1 MSSKINDLNPKNET
15 FNRYQAKVKSI
26 VARQAQSIYQ
36 DKNFADEFRSIFVSS
51 VSLRLVANI
60 VSSATF
66 LVAVYIGL
74 FPLIG
79 SFLAVLVGLVSC
91 ILFEVLK
98 SFVWRI
104 TNKYILKYKTVSFL
118 LVASLVGLH
127 LVSFGGSC
135 FGAWQLPCILIA
147 PTASTATVQ
156 NIDSINTT
164 YLVQLATID
173 KHLEQL
179 QDKTSSSTIRKAI
192 NNLTEQKKTIL
203 SGQKLA
209 IEDAKEKNQAKV
221 KENKEA
227 TKTAN
232 LEHQANIKKT
242 QVSSLGLAAFFE
254 VLFIICSIFIA
265 YYLFRQYVDDSE
277 QDNQE
282 PSVQDG
288 DNRNITDDNSVI
300 KAESQASEIAH
311 QAPKATNKIGFEQ
324 GKNSEQAKR
333 QDGNRQELEYTKI
346 CALDSCKEPFLH
358 NIHNQKYCSTDC
370 RKLAYEKRKAIGSN
384 I

>member
-1 MSSKINDLNPKNET
+1 MSSKINDLNPKNEI
-15 FNRYQAKVKSI
+15 FNAYQAKVKSI
-26 VARQAQSIYQ
+26 VSRQAQSIYQ
-36 DKNFADEFRSIFVSS
+36 DKNFADEFRSVFVSS

-66 LVAVYIGL
+66 LVAVYWGL

-79 SFLAVLVGLVSC
+79 SFLAVLVGLLSC

-104 TNKYILKYKTVSFL
+104 TNKYVLKYKTVSFF

-147 PTASTATVQ
+147 PTPSQATVQ

-173 KHLEQL
+173 KQLEQL
-179 QDKTSSSTIRKAI
+179 QDKTNSSTIRKAI
-192 NNLTEQKKTIL
+192 NNLTEQKKQVL
-203 SGQKLA
+203 SGQNLA
-209 IEDAKEKNQAKV
+209 IQDAKEKNQAKV
-221 KENKEA
+221 KENKQQL
-227 TKTAN
+227 KTAN
-232 LEHQANIKKT
+232 FEHQAHVHKI
-242 QVSSLGLAAFFE
+242 QVSSLCITAFFE
-254 VLFIICSIFIA
+254 VLFILCSIFIA

-277 QDNQE
+277 QDNQQ
-282 PSVQDG
+282 PSVKDG
-288 DNRNITDDNSVI
+288 DKRLITGDNSE
-300 KAESQASEIAH
+300 KSQASEIAH

-324 GKNSEQAKR
+324 GKNNEQAKR

-370 RKLAYEKRKAIGSN
+370 RKLAYEKRKAIN
-384 I
+384 TN